1 MRLSEVLKGIPT
13 LAVLGGLE
21 IEVSGLSASSSIASP
36 STVFFA
42 LRGFSRDGH
51 DFVPDAIKSGAS
63 AVVLDRKEVLA
74 DVNRLAHDGRP
85 TLILVEDS
93 HSALSIAASTFF
105 GNPTEHLNLIGIVGT
120 NGKTSVSYLLGSI
133 LGLSSAVGVIG
144 TISYRY
150 PGRKEQASLT
160 TPDPVS
166 LQRLLSE
173 MRDKHVRY
181 VLLETS
187 SHGLAQRRVD
197 GCRFKMGIFT
207 NITRE
212 HLDFHGTFEDYMAA
226 KLSFF
231 ERHLDPSVSP
241 DATAVV
247 NLDDAHSDRFLK
259 ASKVKTLTFSTS
271 KEGADFLATRIRLS
285 ADGSAFEVKT
295 EDGAFEVKTSL
306 IGAHAVENC
315 LAAIAAATALGQAPE
330 QIVAGI
336 ASLGGVPGRFEKVS
350 CGQDFLVVVDFAH
363 TPDAFAK
370 TMAAARGLISG
381 RIISVFGAGGDRDT
395 AKRAQMGRIAAE
407 SSDLCIVT
415 SDNPRTEDPLSI
427 IHQIEQGARSV
438 APAEVLVEPDRRK
451 AIALALSRACAADVV
466 LILGKGHEPYQ
477 IIGTTRYPFDD
488 RMVARELLFGMG
500 YNLNGGTP
508 L

>member
-1 MRLSEVLKGIPT
+1 MRLSEVLRGIPT
-13 LAVLGGLE
+13 LAVLGGLS
-21 IEVSGLSASSSIASP
+21 IVVSGLSHSSSSASP

-74 DVNRLAHDGRP
+74 DVNRLVHDGRP
-85 TLILVEDS
+85 TLVLVEDS
-93 HSALSIAASTFF
+93 RCALSIAASNFF
-105 GNPTEHLNLIGIVGT
+105 GNPSERLNLIGIVGT

-133 LGLSSAVGVIG
+133 LGLSSMVGVIG

-150 PGRKEQASLT
+150 PGSKEQASLT

-166 LQRLLSE
+166 LQGLLSE
-173 MRDKHVRY
+173 MRDNHVRY

-207 NITRE
+207 NITQE
-212 HLDFHGTFEDYMAA
+212 HLDFHGTFENYMAA

-231 ERHLDPSVSP
+231 ERHLDPSISP

-247 NLDDAHSDRFLK
+247 NLDDAHSDRFLA
-259 ASKVKTLTFSTS
+259 ASKVKTLTFSTLNGS
-271 KEGADFLATRIRLS
+271 ADFLARRIRLS
-285 ADGSAFEVKT
+285 VDGSAFEVKT
-295 EDGAFEVKTSL
+295 PDAAFEVKTSL

-330 QIVAGI
+330 QIVKGI

-363 TPDAFAK
+363 TPDAVAK
-370 TMAAARGLISG
+370 TIVAARELISG
-381 RIISVFGAGGDRDT
+381 RIISVLGAGGDRDPT
-395 AKRAQMGRIAAE
+395 KRAEMGRIAAE
-407 SSDLCIVT
+407 SSDLCIIT
-415 SDNPRTEDPLSI
+415 SDNPRTEDPLRI
-427 IHQIEQGARSV
+427 VHQVEHGARSV
-438 APAEVLVEPDRRK
+438 ESAEVLIEPDRRK
-451 AIALALSRACAADVV
+451 AIALALSKARAADVV
-466 LILGKGHEPYQ
+466 LILGKGHEPHQ

-500 YNLNGGTP
+500 YCRNGGTP